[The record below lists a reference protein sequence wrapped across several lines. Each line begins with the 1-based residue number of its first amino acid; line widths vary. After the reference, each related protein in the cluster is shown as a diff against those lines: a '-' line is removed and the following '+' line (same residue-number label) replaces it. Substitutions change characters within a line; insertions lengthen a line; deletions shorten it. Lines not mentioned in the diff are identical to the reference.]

1 MHFRSRL
8 LVFVSLLSLHNA
20 ATAGEH
26 GTNAL
31 RGVSRL
37 HVTVVGVDANF
48 ARYGLTAP
56 ELRRRVEQRLA
67 SAGLGV
73 ADEASAASD
82 AAVGE
87 LRIKLTAIESS
98 YAFYSY
104 ALAVQCRRNVTFGP
118 DSFVP
123 HAVWSRAQNGVIN
136 PSNLQ
141 DVYGY
146 ADGLV
151 TAFLLD
157 HGVDNGAARHVG
169 R

>member
-1 MHFRSRL
+1 MRFAAYVL
-8 LVFVSLLSLHNA
+8 MICGGLCLHTA

-31 RGVSRL
+31 RGVSRV
-37 HVTVVGVDANF
+37 HVTVVGVDENF

-56 ELRRRVEQRLA
+56 ELRRRVEQRLTT
-67 SAGLGV
+67 AGLGV
-73 ADEASAASD
+73 TDDASAAGD

-87 LRIKLTAIESS
+87 LRVKLTAIESS

-123 HAVWSRAQNGVIN
+123 HEVWSRARNGVIN

-141 DVYGY
+141 DIYGY

-151 TAFLLD
+151 SAFLLD
-157 HGVDNGAARHVG
+157 HGVDNGAARQVG